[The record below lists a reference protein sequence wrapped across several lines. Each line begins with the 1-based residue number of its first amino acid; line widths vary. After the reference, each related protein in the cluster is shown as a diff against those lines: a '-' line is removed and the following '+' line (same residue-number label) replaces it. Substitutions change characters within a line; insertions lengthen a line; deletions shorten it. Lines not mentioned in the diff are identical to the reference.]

1 LCAEGL
7 KKPTILPGEKD
18 GGEGGTLAKT
28 KQQVCLIC
36 GKPSAKTIC
45 DACSD
50 RLRGEALEK
59 KKKEEKI

>member
-1 LCAEGL
+1 MAWRMEVRTVDHFRST
-7 KKPTILPGEKD
+7 KRGEPMPD
-18 GGEGGTLAKT
+18 KT
-28 KQQVCLIC
+28 THQVCLIC
-36 GKPSAKTIC
+36 GKPSSKTIC